1 MEGSGTLG
9 CDPADPLFY
18 DPCWCE
24 VSSLPGVRE
33 CFEFFLCFDYALSY
47 KQPALAQ
54 GRFDLSRA
62 RPAFRYS
69 NTFGSKT
76 SFDDVILPA
85 LDGARNLSF
94 PIDCVARVAS

>member
-1 MEGSGTLG
+1 MFGNVLS
-9 CDPADPLFY
+9 
-18 DPCWCE
+18 
-24 VSSLPGVRE
+24 
-33 CFEFFLCFDYALSY
+33 FFLCFDYALSC